1 MSPRTASPDA
11 SAAAATDA
19 ASARKPSPKEAGFYV
34 AEGYCAQESIGW
46 LMKRALASIAT
57 AAERR
62 LDSGGI
68 THAQWGPLFH
78 LINAREGATV
88 VELARAQ
95 QTDPGAM
102 TRLLDRLE
110 AKGYCRR
117 QRSADDRRVVRIELT
132 EKGVQAAS
140 RVPAV
145 LADVLNAH
153 LAGFT
158 QDEWSQLKTLLRRLV
173 ANGEQLAGT
182 RHSAEENPR

>member
-1 MSPRTASPDA
+1 MSEPVSPAAPESPPAARAATAS
-11 SAAAATDA
+11 
-19 ASARKPSPKEAGFYV
+19 AGFY
-34 AEGYCAQESIGW
+34 ASEGYCAEESIGW
-46 LMKRALASIAT
+46 LMKRALGSIAL

-62 LDSGGI
+62 LDPGGI

-78 LINAREGATV
+78 LIKNREGATV

-132 EKGVQAAS
+132 EQGVAAATQ
-140 RVPAV
+140 VPAV
-145 LADVLNAH
+145 LSDVLNAH

-158 QDEWSQLKTLLRRLV
+158 EAEWLQLKTLLRRIV
-173 ANGEQLAGT
+173 ANGEQMGNV
-182 RHSAEENPR
+182 RGGAEENTR